1 MMRALSLAF
10 LSLALAGIAS
20 GDSAA
25 TNSNSSVRSFFQRLR
40 IGRPSFLRPFDVG
53 STSATID
60 TTTAAATARN
70 SSSASVF
77 RPLRL
82 RIAAH
87 ARSCQ
92 PWDVPDPAD
101 RCAYVRSDTG
111 PCAQLDGVLP
121 LLEIHFCVLSK
132 M

>member
-10 LSLALAGIAS
+10 LYLALAGIAL
-20 GDSAA
+20 GDAAA
-25 TNSNSSVRSFFQRLR
+25 TNSNVSSFFQRLR
-40 IGRPSFLRPFDVG
+40 VGRPSFLRPFDVG

-60 TTTAAATARN
+60 TTTTAATASHN
-70 SSSASVF
+70 SSVSVF